1 MSDKALGLRLH
12 NNDNNY
18 LERRSC
24 RDPTGLYLQHT
35 IAPGFFPQSTHARP
49 PRKPPASPSQVPPLE
64 MGLKRFT
71 VATIALFSSSEQT
84 HCALAV
90 CDTEWATVALQST
103 FWLCT
108 EMVIRTSLFSCYMA
122 DVTWNWCRLGA
133 RSVYAILTGTCL
145 QCHFIW
151 SHIRRVRA
159 CFMTKLQQINGLFNL
174 MNTEWS
180 WNTSVHP

>member
-12 NNDNNY
+12 NNDNNF

-24 RDPTGLYLQHT
+24 PDPTGLYLQHT
-35 IAPGFFPQSTHARP
+35 GFFPQSTHAR
-49 PRKPPASPSQVPPLE
+49 PPASPSQVPPLE

-90 CDTEWATVALQST
+90 CDTEWATVALHST
-103 FWLCT
+103 FWIFT
-108 EMVIRTSLFSCYMA
+108 EVAKRTSLFSCYMA

-133 RSVYAILTGTCL
+133 RSVYAILTWTCL

-151 SHIRRVRA
+151 SHIRRMHE

-180 WNTSVHP
+180 